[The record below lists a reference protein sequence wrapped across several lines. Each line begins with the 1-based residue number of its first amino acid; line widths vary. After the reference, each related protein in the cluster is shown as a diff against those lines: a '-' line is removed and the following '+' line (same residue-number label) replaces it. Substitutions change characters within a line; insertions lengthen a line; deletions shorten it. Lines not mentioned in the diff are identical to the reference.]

1 MKDNTSPNKM
11 QAYRKQENK
20 EEMKKMLISF
30 GMMILFTIIAFALVG
45 TGVMKGSYLVILLFL
60 MALVQVMFQF
70 LYFMHMQDKGHEE
83 ASGIIYG
90 AFWVTFLVMM
100 GLGVITW
107 S

>member
-1 MKDNTSPNKM
+1 
-11 QAYRKQENK
+11 
-20 EEMKKMLISF
+20 MKKMLISF

-60 MALVQVMFQF
+60 MAFVQVMFQF
-70 LYFMHMQDKGHEE
+70 LYFMHMKDKGHEE

-107 S
+107 W